1 MSKSNALYQ
10 MIPGNP
16 HIVAWKPSNTP
27 QGVISGSIRPL
38 TNKDYTNDT
47 IYKIGS
53 KRPLHIYRNG
63 KNIANQRF
71 VNSSVVSN
79 GIMQTIDAPSL
90 STTTPNKNDGISLCV
105 SESIPNYNL
114 TDNPSSITCSS
125 SFCCNP
131 QYKAK
136 RMSYSANTNKK
147 NGYYTNTNQYLYQRN
162 KTFSQNSFHYLNTK
176 DDIQVKSTATISQI
190 KSASKPGGS
199 LSTWNNYKYISNNN
213 EISENIDACS
223 KNIMYNPNN
232 YLYAKQGAV
241 SDRTRLLNLI
251 QSSLLHK

>member
-10 MIPGNP
+10 MIPGNSY
-16 HIVAWKPSNTP
+16 IVAWKPSNTP

-71 VNSSVVSN
+71 VNSSVISN
-79 GIMQTIDAPSL
+79 GIMQTIDTPSL
-90 STTTPNKNDGISLCV
+90 STTTSDKNNGISICV
-105 SESIPNYNL
+105 SDSIPNYNL
-114 TDNPSSITCSS
+114 TDNPLSISCSS

-147 NGYYTNTNQYLYQRN
+147 SGYYTNTNQYLYQRK
-162 KTFSQNSFHYLNTK
+162 KTLSQNSFNYLNSQNGIQIHSNATK
-176 DDIQVKSTATISQI
+176 SQI

-199 LSTWNNYKYISNNN
+199 LSTWNDYKYTTNSPIEDSSTCTKY
-213 EISENIDACS
+213 IV
-223 KNIMYNPNN
+223 YNPNN
-232 YLYAKQGAV
+232 YLYSHQGAV
-241 SDRTRLLNLI
+241 SDRTRLLQLVQNT
-251 QSSLLHK
+251 LLK